1 MTFLEKL
8 NAIERLDQ
16 LIRLKATGSPD
27 TIANQLG
34 ISRRAVFNLINLMK
48 GMNAPIEY
56 CNYQQSYYYQF
67 ECELTVGFFDPK
79 RVEKKSYRNF
89 T

>member
-56 CNYQQSYYYQF
+56 CN
-67 ECELTVGFFDPK
+67 
-79 RVEKKSYRNF
+79 
-89 T
+89 